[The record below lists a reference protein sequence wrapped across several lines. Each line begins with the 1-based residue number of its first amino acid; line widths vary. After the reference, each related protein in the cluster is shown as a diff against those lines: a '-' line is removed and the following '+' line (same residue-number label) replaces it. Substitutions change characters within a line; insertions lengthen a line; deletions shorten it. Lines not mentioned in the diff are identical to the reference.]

1 MKARDEEAKMDE
13 IKINIDDEFVNLIPP
28 ISTDEIRE
36 LEKSILKE
44 GCRDALI
51 TWDGMILDGHNRYR
65 ICLKHDIK
73 FDTKDITWIKTR
85 EEAKLWIISN
95 QLARRNLTPDQM
107 SYLRGVRQNIEVGE
121 HGGDRKS
128 RYQNDTMKG
137 RTREKLAK
145 EYKVSQATIAR
156 DAKFALAVDKLPPE
170 DKGDIKS
177 PLSFWCYSRDS

>member
-1 MKARDEEAKMDE
+1 MVWEG
-13 IKINIDDEFVNLIPP
+13 KII
-28 ISTDEIRE
+28 
-36 LEKSILKE
+36 
-44 GCRDALI
+44 
-51 TWDGMILDGHNRYR
+51 DGHNRYR

-177 PLSFWCYSRDS
+177 PLSFWCYSRDRQGHKGADGKRVEGYKYRVLYI